1 VAKYGRHD
9 ISEDAHSH
17 TSRFKEDKVLLW
29 LMSIGVSESIAK
41 ANNPFGALLR
51 RLQQHRE
58 ANGERQKVQPHSEFA
73 VDLSFSA

>member
-1 VAKYGRHD
+1 VAEYGRHD
-9 ISEDAHSH
+9 ISEDARSH
-17 TSRFKEDKVLLW
+17 KVLLW

>member
-1 VAKYGRHD
+1 VAEYGRHD

-17 TSRFKEDKVLLW
+17 KVLLW

-73 VDLSFSA
+73 VDLPFSA